1 MPLSKVC
8 IKIKDARAEGDLQ
21 KTIDLGNSTTKS
33 YRNIAKESGV
43 KESTLV
49 RLKKLAQNGELKNT
63 DKKTFLA
70 ISEETE
76 LVKYISIIIFLT
88 SQNLKLFGEK

>member
-1 MPLSKVC
+1 MPLIKVC
-8 IKIKDARAEGDLQ
+8 IKIKDAQAEGDLQ
-21 KTIDLGNSTTKS
+21 KAIDLGNSTTKS
-33 YRNIAKESGV
+33 YRNIAKESGI
-43 KESTLV
+43 KESTLA
-49 RLKKLAQNGELKNT
+49 RLKKLGQNGELKNN

-88 SQNLKLFGEK
+88 SQNLKLFG